1 MKRGL
6 ISWDKTQLPQSA
18 FDARLELVNQRSA
31 EFNVPAIAAYSDV
44 WRSND
49 VRYISNYMPYWNR
62 ALTVVPRG
70 EKPILLCSLSPRVY
84 PWIKSVTIHEV
95 IVPSPSLPVQ
105 IEKLCAERGWN
116 RLGMLDATGLP
127 NDLYTQL
134 QASKV
139 EIVDIPRE
147 GVRPS
152 ITDSELSMHREAAR
166 RTREI
171 LEEHLTAAVAGQ
183 TDHAFV
189 GEIERKLR
197 RAGAEDLVVLVSDG
211 RTAPMSASGKLL
223 SAASS
228 VVVALEN
235 NGHWA
240 KVARNVA
247 GVTSPLP
254 PGPDAVM
261 HLETLSGPYTWEG
274 IESLDQA
281 QGAVVA
287 LQVEINRNGRRLYYG
302 DTCAHR
308 PEGWEIL

>member
-6 ISWDKTQLPQSA
+6 ISWDKAQLPQTA
-18 FDARLELVNQRSA
+18 FDARLGVINQQCE

-44 WRSND
+44 WRAND
-49 VRYISNYMPYWNR
+49 VRYISNFMPYWNR

-95 IVPSPSLPVQ
+95 IVASPSLPVQ
-105 IEKLCAERGWN
+105 IGKLCGERGWN
-116 RLGMLDATGLP
+116 RLGMLDAAGLP
-127 NDLYTQL
+127 NDLHTQL
-134 QASKV
+134 QAGKV

-147 GVRPS
+147 RVRPS
-152 ITDSELSMHREAAR
+152 ITDSELSMHREAAK

-171 LEEHLTAAVAGQ
+171 LEQHLTAAVAGQ

-211 RTAPMSASGKLL
+211 RTAPLSASGKLL
-223 SAASS
+223 NAESS
-228 VVVALEN
+228 VVIALEN

-254 PGPDAVM
+254 PGPGTVV
-261 HLETLSGPYTWEG
+261 HLETLSGPYAWEG

-281 QGAVVA
+281 HGAVVA
-287 LQVEINRNGRRLYYG
+287 LQVEINRNGRRLYFG
-302 DTCAHR
+302 DTCVPR
-308 PEGWEIL
+308 PRGLEIL